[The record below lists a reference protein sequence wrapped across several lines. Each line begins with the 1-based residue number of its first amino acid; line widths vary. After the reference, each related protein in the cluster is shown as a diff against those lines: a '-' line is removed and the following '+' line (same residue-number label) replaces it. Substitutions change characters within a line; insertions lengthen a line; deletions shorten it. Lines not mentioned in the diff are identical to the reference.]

1 MGKEGVGGF
10 KKPGDILV
18 PGQDPYVWQ
27 VVPGP
32 PPSPYR
38 SERSYGSLQCLI
50 WLWFALI
57 MYRVD
62 INCDPPESSHNKIL
76 ILKNCIIFTYL
87 KLIPNDVIP
96 R

>member
-1 MGKEGVGGF
+1 MMGKEGVGGF

-50 WLWFALI
+50 
-57 MYRVD
+57 
-62 INCDPPESSHNKIL
+62 
-76 ILKNCIIFTYL
+76 
-87 KLIPNDVIP
+87 
-96 R
+96 